1 MTSNMGSQIIQ
12 ENFAKAFDGEALQE
26 EVVERTR
33 EAVVEMLKVHLKPE
47 FLNRI
52 DEIVMFEPLTR
63 RDIEQIVDIQMGIIS
78 RMLAQ
83 NGIKLEYSVAA
94 KELIARWGYDP
105 LFGARP
111 VKRVLQREVINAL
124 SKQILAGKVN
134 REVPIRIDSDGEK
147 LTFTN

>member
-1 MTSNMGSQIIQ
+1 MGSQIIQ

-26 EVVERTR
+26 DVIERTR

-83 NGIKLEYSVAA
+83 NGIKLEYSAAA

-134 REVPIRIDSDGEK
+134 REVPIRIDVDGEQ
-147 LTFTN
+147 LTFAN

>member
-1 MTSNMGSQIIQ
+1 
-12 ENFAKAFDGEALQE
+12 
-26 EVVERTR
+26 
-33 EAVVEMLKVHLKPE
+33 
-47 FLNRI
+47 
-52 DEIVMFEPLTR
+52 MFEPLTR

-83 NGIKLEYSVAA
+83 NGIRLEYRVAA

-124 SKQILAGKVN
+124 SKQILAGKIN
-134 REVPIRIDSDGEK
+134 REVPIRIDADGEQ
-147 LTFTN
+147 LTFAN